1 MAATTIDDIWQ
12 EYRAALLGK
21 RTDANVDQE
30 DSDYWIRGHVTAGV
44 AAGVRADIERDALD
58 AFPQSAR
65 REALLRHKFTLFN
78 SSSFDPA
85 TVAQGPAQITGTN
98 TTVLPAGTQATH
110 LPSGN
115 VYATTADVTIS
126 SGVATPNWQSI
137 NAGQSQNLAVGAVLT
152 ISSPPA
158 GINSTATVQSP
169 GIGDGTDEEDEDRLA
184 ARLLNRMQ
192 SSARGGND
200 PDHVAWALSI
210 SGVTGAAV
218 IRYPLGFGS
227 VGVVITSGTT
237 DIDSALDNDLT
248 ITFTP
253 SSDLIAA
260 VQDYIESVDPATE
273 GVFIY
278 APTLPTI
285 DVTVAVKFLTG
296 DKDTVLSGQTLT
308 QGQLVE
314 REVKRAIYK
323 TPLGG
328 VTIGSTGYVTK
339 KSIEDMIDSR
349 LSAIDTVLGQT
360 LQIVTDRIVSNLDGS
375 NANKALSVDARAI
388 PGTITVTNE

>member
-65 REALLRHKFTLFN
+65 REALLRAKFAYFN
-78 SSSFDPA
+78 NSAFDPA
-85 TVAQGPAQITGTN
+85 TVASGPAQVTGTN
-98 TTVLPAGTQATH
+98 GTLLPAGTQATH

-115 VYATTADVTIS
+115 TYATTADVTIS
-126 SGVATPNWQSI
+126 SGTATPTWQSI
-137 NAGQSQNLAVGAVLT
+137 TAGQSQNLAIGAILT

-158 GINSTATVQSP
+158 GINSTATVLTP
-169 GIGDGTDEEDEDRLA
+169 GIADGTNEEDESRLA
-184 ARLLNRMQ
+184 TRLLNRMQ

-200 PDHVAWALSI
+200 ADHIAWAFEVT
-210 SGVTGAAV
+210 GVTGAAV
-218 IRYPLGFGS
+218 VRYPNGFGS
-227 VGVVITSGTT
+227 VAVIITSGTT
-237 DIDSALDNDLT
+237 DIDTALDNGDP

-253 SSDLIAA
+253 SSDLITA
-260 VQDYIESVDPATE
+260 VQDHIESVDPATE
-273 GVFIY
+273 GVFVY
-278 APTLPTI
+278 GPSLPTI

-308 QGQLVE
+308 QGQLVA

-323 TPLGG
+323 TITGG
-328 VTIGSTGYVTK
+328 VKINGTGYVTK

-349 LSAIDTVLGQT
+349 LSAGDTVLGST
-360 LQIVTDRIVSNLDGS
+360 LQIVTDRIVSNLDGG
-375 NANKALSVDARAI
+375 NANKSVATDSRAI